1 MCWSGSKHITISQ
14 VISHVIASS
23 DCWSTSQPVTHPG
36 LIHSTS
42 CTFRSRCTSANL
54 SSQELLTRFHSILC
68 RCMMLT
74 RAAAHWSSLRPR
86 SNRFSFPLRQHK
98 YISYL
103 EWSSLQTAK
112 SLTILNCAAY
122 KMHAYRA
129 SWWLYGLTKKK
140 SIISLL
146 TNHFF
151 YSLDVSSCGTERHT
165 KVSHPL
171 AKTEPCYRHV
181 RQFAYP
187 ARFLRQEPIS
197 RSLRVFRLQFPL
209 ILLHLK

>member
-1 MCWSGSKHITISQ
+1 
-14 VISHVIASS
+14 
-23 DCWSTSQPVTHPG
+23 
-36 LIHSTS
+36 
-42 CTFRSRCTSANL
+42 
-54 SSQELLTRFHSILC
+54 
-68 RCMMLT
+68 
-74 RAAAHWSSLRPR
+74 
-86 SNRFSFPLRQHK
+86 
-98 YISYL
+98 
-103 EWSSLQTAK
+103 
-112 SLTILNCAAY
+112 
-122 KMHAYRA
+122 MHTYRA

-209 ILLHLK
+209 ILLHLKSYLKIPLIYKGLRPTTSLRSENASRKRQNPNLSSSKPNAS